1 MALKTSVHIKPCNIG
16 QSEAHNERT
25 KEYLA
30 HINASKIYI
39 RQDLT
44 AENQSWRSELQG
56 NMPLQQYYDAIG
68 KMVKEKTGRAMQ
80 TKERER
86 VNKKTGKVIKIGG

>member
-44 AENQSWRSELQG
+44 AENQSWRSE
-56 NMPLQQYYDAIG
+56 
-68 KMVKEKTGRAMQ
+68 
-80 TKERER
+80 
-86 VNKKTGKVIKIGG
+86 